1 MTVKELKKAIYKIA
15 QDYFGGA
22 VAVWNKQTDRTKP
35 KLPFLSIDVGNVH
48 RTQHEISIL
57 HNDEFMGVLP
67 SHVYVTFMLFTLGG
81 ELNVT
86 GGTVYENTATN
97 DLQDFCNYL
106 LSREV
111 DDIST
116 GYDITFD
123 MEGDVQDLTD
133 LLDNDYQY
141 AARQQM
147 RVMFGQVVRGYA
159 DIRRDNWQPTASG
172 GGTEE
177 IASKQI
183 YDIDP
188 EKIEIEEVFPNEHP

>member
-1 MTVKELKKAIYKIA
+1 MTVQELKSTIYKIA

-35 KLPFLSIDVGNVH
+35 QLPFLSIDVGNVH

-57 HNDEFMGVLP
+57 RNDEFMGVLP

-81 ELNVT
+81 KRPN
-86 GGTVYENTATN
+86 GTIYENTAAN
-97 DLQDFCNYL
+97 DLQDFINYL

-116 GYDITFD
+116 GYDVTFD

-159 DIRRDNWQPTASG
+159 DIRRDDWKPTASG

-177 IASKQI
+177 IASKLI
-183 YDIDP
+183 YDIDKD
-188 EKIEIEEVFPNEHP
+188 KIEIEEVEPSEHS

>member
-1 MTVKELKKAIYKIA
+1 MTVQELRSTIYKIA

-57 HNDEFMGVLP
+57 RNDEFMGVLP

-81 ELNVT
+81 KRPN
-86 GGTVYENTATN
+86 GTIYENTAAN
-97 DLQDFCNYL
+97 DLQDFINYL

-116 GYDITFD
+116 GYDVTFD

-159 DIRRDNWQPTASG
+159 DIRRDDWKPTASG

-188 EKIEIEEVFPNEHP
+188 EKIEIEEVIIDDEHS

>member
-1 MTVKELKKAIYKIA
+1 MTVQELKQTIFTIA
-15 QDYFGGA
+15 QGYFGGA
-22 VAVWNKQTDRTKP
+22 VVVWNKQADRTKP
-35 KLPFLSIDVGNVH
+35 KFPFLSIEVGDVH
-48 RTQHEISIL
+48 RTEHEITIL
-57 HNDEFMGVLP
+57 KDDEFMGVLP
-67 SHVYVTFMLFTLGG
+67 SYVYVTFMLFTLGG
-81 ELNVT
+81 KNEYSI
-86 GGTVYENTATN
+86 YENTAAN
-97 DLQDFCNYL
+97 DLQDFTNYL

-116 GYDITFD
+116 GYDVTFD

-147 RVMFGQVVRGYA
+147 RVMFGQIVRGYA

-188 EKIEIEEVFPNEHP
+188 EKIEIEEVIIDDEHS